1 MANFIGGLILG
12 ALGGGFI
19 SLMLMALLVASS
31 EVDKVEKCK
40 NSEDLCFKSVE
51 TKAKTCKDCLYYD
64 KLCFYALLPS
74 ELNLCKDFL
83 DKANV
88 IEVVRCKNCVYANE
102 NGDVCYFGTFWVEY
116 GLALEHSNMV
126 NISCLRLCT
135 L

>member
-1 MANFIGGLILG
+1 M
-12 ALGGGFI
+12 
-19 SLMLMALLVASS
+19 
-31 EVDKVEKCK
+31 EKCK

-102 NGDVCYFGTFWVEY
+102 NGDVCYFGVGRFVTP
-116 GLALEHSNMV
+116 EHYCGYAERKTEND
-126 NISCLRLCT
+126 
-135 L
+135 